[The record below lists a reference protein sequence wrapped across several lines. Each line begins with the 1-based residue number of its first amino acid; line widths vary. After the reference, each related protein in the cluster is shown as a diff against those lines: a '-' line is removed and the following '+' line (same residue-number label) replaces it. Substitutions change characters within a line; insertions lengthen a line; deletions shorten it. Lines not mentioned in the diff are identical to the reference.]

1 MRDSFRLRIIGPD
14 GAVFD
19 GDAIQISL
27 TGAEGSLSVRPGHV
41 PLVTTTKA
49 GVCRVWEA
57 SNGGIS
63 EFDCGD
69 GLLSV
74 ASDSVTLAAVSVSTK
89 KE

>member
-49 GVCRVWEA
+49 GVA
-57 SNGGIS
+57 SILTP
-63 EFDCGD
+63 D
-69 GLLSV
+69 GAEKKELSV
-74 ASDSVTLAAVSVSTK
+74 GEGILSVTKDSETLVSGTVSEK
-89 KE
+89 N